1 MSARDRRLRE
11 AAAERDRQD
20 SDTDESAFDQ
30 GLRQAAE
37 RQDTSRQVRPG
48 RGTEERTVERDDDR
62 DTGRDESAFDEGLRQ
77 AADRQRPSPDRDARP
92 DRGADVDGGARDA
105 LGDIERDLQEAS
117 ETIRREG
124 EEFFGQDVAVLG
136 GESFVEQPGA
146 VGASVRGAGR
156 GLTGL
161 ADVPGTA
168 LGLAAGAGFAGARL
182 GEAGRGDPMLAAQR
196 TQEAAE
202 AAVARGVE
210 AARERPVE
218 TGAALTASLVGSAG
232 VFGAASAAGRGAGT
246 ATRFAIQPGEE
257 LIGRGG
263 FAATRAVRGER
274 AAERLFPMQEPLIFS
289 EEAALRAGRAGLERI
304 QGADVRVRGVGAG
317 VPALEVEFET
327 ETEPELGRDELET
340 PTLLIESERVRSQ
353 LENEVL
359 TEFEFETET
368 ERVTEPAFEFRTEL
382 ELPPPVEVPAE
393 GVSETFVES
402 EFLQELELE
411 TEVETELEG
420 ELLAE
425 VEQEP
430 LRETEVAAPRET
442 ETEVEVEP
450 LLQQIE
456 DDEDDLFR
464 EFDLSGVRAVEAVL
478 DPGELDIE

>member
-1 MSARDRRLRE
+1 MSARDRRLRQ
-11 AAAERDRQD
+11 AAAERDRQE
-20 SDTDESAFDQ
+20 SETDESAFDQ

-77 AADRQRPSPDRDARP
+77 AADRQGPSRDRDRDRRP
-92 DRGADVDGGARDA
+92 DRGAEVEGGARDA
-105 LGDIERDLQEAS
+105 LRDIERDLQEAS

-146 VGASVRGAGR
+146 VGAAVRGAGR

-182 GEAGRGDPMLAAQR
+182 GEAARGDPMLAAQR

-246 ATRFAIQPGEE
+246 ATRLAIQPGEE

-289 EEAALRAGRAGLERI
+289 EEAALRAGRAGLQRI
-304 QGADVRVRGVGAG
+304 QQADVRVRGVGAG

-327 ETEPELGRDELET
+327 ETEPEIGRDELET
-340 PTLLIESERVRSQ
+340 PTLLIESERVRSR

-359 TEFEFETET
+359 AEFEFETET
-368 ERVTEPAFEFRTEL
+368 ERVTESEFELRTEL
-382 ELPPPVEVPAE
+382 DLPPPVEVPAE
-393 GVSETFVES
+393 GFVES
-402 EFLQELELE
+402 ELLQELD
-411 TEVETELEG
+411 VETELEG

-425 VEQEP
+425 LQQEP
-430 LRETEVAAPRET
+430 VRETEVAVPRET

-450 LLQQIE
+450 LLGQIE
-456 DDEDDLFR
+456 EEEEDLFR
-464 EFDLSGVRAVEAVL
+464 ELDLTGVRTVEAVL
-478 DPGELDIE
+478 DPGELDLD